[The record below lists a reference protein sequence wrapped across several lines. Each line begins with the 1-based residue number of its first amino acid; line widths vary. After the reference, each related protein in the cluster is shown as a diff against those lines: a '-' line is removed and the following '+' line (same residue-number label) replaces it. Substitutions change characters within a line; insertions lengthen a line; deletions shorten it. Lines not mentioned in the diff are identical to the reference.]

1 MKFDTLIRFAYI
13 ETRLYWEGGFTAG
26 NLAKAFGI
34 TRQTAQAVIE
44 EYRQQRPNQMRY
56 DESLKR
62 HVATEEFKPKYIQ
75 PNTMPFLEYLR
86 GQNLREHYLYDESEE
101 SWSDTSVEDA
111 DQLLRPKLAREI
123 IQPILA
129 ALRHNQTLWIEYHP
143 VMEEEVRARIISP
156 NHLVFANNRYHLHAY
171 CHKTHSYRDFVL
183 SRIIAV
189 EPAQEEWVSAAG
201 SEEWQKYVI
210 LRYKPNPELPLEV
223 QKTLLRGYPGSD
235 KGIWEIS
242 CRKNFEFYIRSKIE
256 KAFDKARNV
265 PKWVEVNE

>member
-1 MKFDTLIRFAYI
+1 VKFDTLIRFSYI

-26 NLAKAFGI
+26 SLAKAVGI

-44 EYRQQRPNQMRY
+44 EYRQKHPDQMRY

-62 HVATEEFKPKYIQ
+62 HVATDDFEPQYIRA
-75 PNTMPFLEYLR
+75 NTILFLEYLR
-86 GQNLREHYLYDESEE
+86 GQNFREHYLDDE

-111 DQLLRPKLAREI
+111 DQLLRPNLARNI
-123 IQPILA
+123 VQPILA
-129 ALRHNQTLWIEYHP
+129 ALRHKQTLWIEYHP
-143 VMEEEVRARIISP
+143 VMEEEIRARIISP

-171 CHKTHSYRDFVL
+171 CHNTHSYRDFVL

-201 SEEWQKYVI
+201 SEEWQKHVI

-235 KGIWEIS
+235 QGIWEIR
-242 CRKNFEFYIRSKIE
+242 CRKNFEYYIRSKVE

-265 PKWVEVNE
+265 PKWIEVNE